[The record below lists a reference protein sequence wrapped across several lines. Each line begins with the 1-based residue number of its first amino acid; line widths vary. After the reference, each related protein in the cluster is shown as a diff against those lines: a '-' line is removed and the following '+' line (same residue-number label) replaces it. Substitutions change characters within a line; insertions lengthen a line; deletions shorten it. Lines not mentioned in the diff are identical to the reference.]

1 MAHQRGRALLP
12 APALAC
18 SGHLAVR
25 QTVLPAT
32 HGISGALLDLHSA
45 ATQGTS
51 VRPCTMPAREGGRA
65 SSTHTIP

>member
-25 QTVLPAT
+25 QTVPTAT
-32 HGISGALLDLHSA
+32 HGLTGALLDLHST

-51 VRPCTMPAREGGRA
+51 VRLCTMPARKA
-65 SSTHTIP
+65 PYLNMQ